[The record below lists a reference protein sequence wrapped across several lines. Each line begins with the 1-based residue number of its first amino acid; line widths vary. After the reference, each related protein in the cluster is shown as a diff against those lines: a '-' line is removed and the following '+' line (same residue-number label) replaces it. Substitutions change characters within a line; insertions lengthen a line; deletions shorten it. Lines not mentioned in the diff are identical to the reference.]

1 MIPARPLVA
10 TAVGLTLV
18 GLLAGC
24 SQEAPAAPAP
34 AAAAT
39 STATS
44 TSGETHHEH
53 DGAQATVTSEL
64 RGGSTPSSATPGIA
78 TPALDERAKVQ
89 DETGASLFA
98 AYFLRVLNHARATAD
113 SSTLRSISVESCT
126 GCRFYADVIDE
137 YREKGYTTPQFVLQF
152 TGTSIDAWDPA
163 SDYAKLTVTVD
174 RPAYSTFDRNGSM
187 ISSDEAA
194 PNSEFWMEVAWQQ
207 GHWMAL
213 EVE

>member
-1 MIPARPLVA
+1 MRDDPTLSPA
-10 TAVGLTLV
+10 TAGVSVPT
-18 GLLAGC
+18 
-24 SQEAPAAPAP
+24 
-34 AAAAT
+34 
-39 STATS
+39 
-44 TSGETHHEH
+44 
-53 DGAQATVTSEL
+53 
-64 RGGSTPSSATPGIA
+64 
-78 TPALDERAKVQ
+78 LDERAKVQ

-98 AYFLRVLNHARATAD
+98 AYFLRVLNHARETAD

-126 GCRFYADVIDE
+126 GCRFYSDVIDE

-174 RPAYSTFDRNGSM
+174 RPAYNTFDRNGSM

-194 PNSEFWMEVAWQQ
+194 PDSEFWMEVVWQQ